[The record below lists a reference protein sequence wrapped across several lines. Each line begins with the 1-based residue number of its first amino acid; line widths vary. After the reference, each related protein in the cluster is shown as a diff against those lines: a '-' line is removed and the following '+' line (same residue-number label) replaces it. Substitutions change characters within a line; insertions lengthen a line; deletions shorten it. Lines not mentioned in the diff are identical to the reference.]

1 MVKSVLFFVV
11 FVLEVDLEL
20 HESPAFDR
28 GNQLEAVL
36 AKDQVV
42 PRVVPPVVVAAAG
55 CTASPSVRSCTMSGC
70 RSTSMVGGNSRRT
83 FDPPVFSSVFEDPDT
98 NTSMRWRGMEKKSR
112 PSGDLVRQ

>member
-1 MVKSVLFFVV
+1 MVKSVLCFVV

-28 GNQLEAVL
+28 GKQLEAVL

-55 CTASPSVRSCTMSGC
+55 LHGEPQREVVHDVRLQLD
-70 RSTSMVGGNSRRT
+70 
-83 FDPPVFSSVFEDPDT
+83 FDAIVPT
-98 NTSMRWRGMEKKSR
+98 QR
-112 PSGDLVRQ
+112 